1 MRTEARLSHRRSH
14 GGFTLLEDLVALA
27 VVAIALTAAVTAAGQ
42 DARNVA
48 LLRDRTLAHWVAMDR
63 ITEAQLSDD
72 WPAVGKREGDTVMA
86 GQEWH
91 WTLAVSATDDDDVRR
106 LDVEVRHTPREERAL
121 TSMIAYLGRPRR

>member
-1 MRTEARLSHRRSH
+1 MHPEGRGTTPR
-14 GGFTLLEDLVALA
+14 GFTLLEVLVALA

-63 ITEAQLSDD
+63 IAEAQLSDD
-72 WPAVGKREGDTVMA
+72 WAGVGKSDGDTVMA

>member
-1 MRTEARLSHRRSH
+1 MHPEGRGTTPR
-14 GGFTLLEDLVALA
+14 GFTLLEVLVALA

-63 ITEAQLSDD
+63 IAEAQLSDD
-72 WPAVGKREGDTVMA
+72 WPGVGKSDGDTVMA

-91 WTLAVSATDDDDVRR
+91 WTLAVSATDDNDVRR
-106 LDVEVRHTPREERAL
+106 LDVEVRHTPSEERAL

>member
-1 MRTEARLSHRRSH
+1 MHPEGKSATLR
-14 GGFTLLEDLVALA
+14 GFTLLEVLVALA

-63 ITEAQLSDD
+63 ITESQLSDD
-72 WPAVGKREGDTVMA
+72 WPGVGKHEGDTVMA

-91 WTLAVSATDDDDVRR
+91 WTLSVSATDDDDVRR
-106 LDVEVRHTPREERAL
+106 LDVEVRNTPREKRAL
-121 TSMIAYLGRPRR
+121 TSLIAYLGRPRR

>member
-1 MRTEARLSHRRSH
+1 MHPEGRGATLR
-14 GGFTLLEDLVALA
+14 GFTLLEVLVALA

-63 ITEAQLSDD
+63 IAEAQLSDD

-86 GQEWH
+86 EQEWH

-106 LDVEVRHTPREERAL
+106 LDVEVRHTPREERAIA
-121 TSMIAYLGRPRR
+121 SMIAYLGRPRR

>member
-1 MRTEARLSHRRSH
+1 MHPEGKSTTLR
-14 GGFTLLEDLVALA
+14 GFTLLEVLVALA

-63 ITEAQLSDD
+63 LTEAQLSDD
-72 WPAVGKREGDTVMA
+72 WPGVGRREGDTVMA

-106 LDVEVRHTPREERAL
+106 LDVEVRSTPREKRTL

>member
-1 MRTEARLSHRRSH
+1 MRPEARRATARA
-14 GGFTLLEDLVALA
+14 FTLLEVLVALA

-63 ITEAQLSDD
+63 VAEAQLSDD
-72 WPAVGKREGDTVMA
+72 WPGVGKREGDTVMA